1 MNLLRNLPEV
11 VKNLLI
17 VNVLFFIA
25 TFVMQGQNIN
35 LIRELGLFYF
45 DSPYFAPYQIIT
57 HMFMHGGFMHIFFN
71 MFALVM
77 FGSNLERIWGGKR
90 FFIFYLVTGFG
101 AMALHMGVN
110 MFEVYN
116 AVGTL
121 TPGSEQGLTEGYAF
135 TGQFSSVL
143 NGAYLTP
150 TVGASG
156 AIYGLLLAFAVLF
169 PNTELFFL
177 FIPFPI
183 KAKYFVPIL
192 IVIEVFLGMKQFSGD
207 NIAHFAH
214 LGGML
219 FGYILLKIWGKD
231 RNQFF

>member
-17 VNVLFFIA
+17 INVLFFLA
-25 TFVMQGQNIN
+25 SLVFKGNE
-35 LIRELGLFYF
+35 LPLAFELGLFYF
-45 DSPYFAPYQIIT
+45 DSPYFTPYQIIT

-77 FGSNLERIWGGKR
+77 FGSALERVWGGKR
-90 FFIFYLVTGFG
+90 FFIFYLITGLG
-101 AMALHMGVN
+101 AAALHMGVA
-110 MFEVYN
+110 MWEVYSI
-116 AVGTL
+116 ADTIA
-121 TPGSEQGLTEGYAF
+121 PGLEEGY
-135 TGQFSSVL
+135 QFNGLGADSL
-143 NGAYLTP
+143 NATYLTP

-169 PNTELFFL
+169 PNTELMFI

-192 IVIEVFLGMKQFSGD
+192 IVIEVFLGIKQYAGD

-219 FGYILLKIWGKD
+219 FGYILLKFWQNN
-231 RNQFF
+231 RNSFY